1 MRRGVHDALTY
12 SINFSMDSTMLC
24 SVSSR
29 GTCHVWKLSEETEK
43 KRGLV
48 EGSRSVCQIQIPDFS
63 AKTGFSQILFGILEI
78 SNSRKN
84 FFFK

>member
-29 GTCHVWKLSEETEK
+29 GTCHVWKLSDETEK

-63 AKTGFSQILFGILEI
+63 AKTGFFQIFFGILEVSI
-78 SNSRKN
+78 SRN
-84 FFFK
+84 FG